1 MRKYS
6 IADNLW
12 TTFPSSP
19 VIPLLD
25 FRTFGNTNSLR
36 IALDA
41 RNKKMYQFDPKVEE
55 FLERPDIKTPQKYDG
70 VHFSLIVSDE
80 NLDCR
85 P

>member
-1 MRKYS
+1 MSKYS
-6 IADNLW
+6 IAENKW

-19 VIPLLD
+19 VIPLLN

-36 IALDA
+36 IALDVH
-41 RNKKMYQFDPKVEE
+41 NKKMYQFDPKVEE
-55 FLERPDIKTPQKYDG
+55 FLERPDIKTSPKYDV

-80 NLDCR
+80 NLDCL